1 MPIVRATPDDTYWDG
16 GYSRMSVGGAIESYL
31 AESLERQGLSLTIM
45 IVKSDGVTPTAVNP
59 PAMTAEPICGP
70 QTVAACLC
78 TRGVSSPSSYLY
90 LPHDDAIFQHGLA
103 AVLSPFPRPAW
114 EDRKPIAFWRGG
126 ASGVER
132 PSLRTR
138 VAKCLVDHPHADV
151 RITPWG
157 GWENGQEISPDLF
170 APRCDP
176 SAFFQH
182 KYVLIVDGNC
192 IASSHQ
198 WTFGTGAVP
207 ILVSHPDNV
216 FWFQRY
222 LTPWVHYVPIRYDLS
237 DLRET
242 LDWLVS
248 HDAEA
253 KAIAEAAS
261 KLADRVFSPEGQRT
275 YIDEVLA
282 SHARTTLT
290 GDR

>member
-1 MPIVRATPDDTYWDG
+1 MPIERATPDDTYWDG
-16 GYSRMSVGGAIESYL
+16 GYSRMGVGDAIESYVT
-31 AESLERQGLSLTIM
+31 ESLERQGLTYTLLLM
-45 IVKSDGVTPTAVNP
+45 KSDGIVSDATGA
-59 PAMTAEPICGP
+59 PALTKEPSLGP
-70 QTVAACLC
+70 QTVVGCLC
-78 TRGVSSPSSYLY
+78 TRGVRSPRPYVL
-90 LPHDDAIFQHGLA
+90 LPHDDAIFRHGLA

-126 ASGVER
+126 ASGFDR
-132 PSLRTR
+132 PSLRVR
-138 VAKCLVDHPHADV
+138 VARCLANHPHADV

-176 SAFFQH
+176 SVFLQH
-182 KYVLIVDGNC
+182 KYLLIVDGNC
-192 IASSHQ
+192 IASNHQ

-207 ILVSHPDNV
+207 ILVSHPDNA

-222 LTPWVHYVPIRYDLS
+222 LTPWVHYIPIRYDLS

-261 KLADRVFSPEGQRT
+261 RLADMIFSPAFQRA
-275 YIDEVLA
+275 YVDEVLA
-282 SHARTTLT
+282 SPEHTPP
-290 GDR
+290 